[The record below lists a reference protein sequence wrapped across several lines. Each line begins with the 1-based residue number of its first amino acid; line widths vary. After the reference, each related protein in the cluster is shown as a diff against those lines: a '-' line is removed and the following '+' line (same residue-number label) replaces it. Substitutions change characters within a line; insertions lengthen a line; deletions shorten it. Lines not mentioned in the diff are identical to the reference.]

1 MDVVS
6 DAIAAVRVGE
16 PSANRVR
23 AGGSWC
29 ARLSAYEG
37 AGFHV
42 VLAGR
47 CQLLLDEGRRPVAL
61 GRGDVVLLPHGSE
74 HVLADAA
81 AEGPAAARR
90 AVDFESWSGRHE
102 PSAPGSGVFGSGT
115 FGSGNFGSGAPGS
128 GTPGPSTHS
137 PGTPAPETPTAELM
151 CGKYR
156 LDRARAHPL
165 LTELPDVVHL
175 PAAPD
180 RHPELHSALA
190 LLAHETT
197 GTRPGTDIA
206 VPGLLDLLLV
216 YLIRAWLADRAE
228 AGTPGW
234 ACALGDPAVA
244 TALRVLH
251 RDPAHPWTNA
261 ALAARAGVSRATL
274 ARKFTTLVGRPPM
287 AYLSWWRMTRAAAL
301 LRDSEA
307 PLDAI
312 ARRVGYGSPYALSH
326 AFSREF
332 GVTPGRYR
340 KRAGTP
346 GAAPGAPPDTAS
358 GATP

>member
-6 DAIAAVRVGE
+6 DAIAAVRVGD
-16 PSANRVR
+16 PSANRVG
-23 AGGSWC
+23 AAGSWS

-42 VLAGR
+42 VLAGS
-47 CQLLLDEGRRPVAL
+47 CQLLLDEGHRPVPL

-81 AEGPAAARR
+81 AEGPEAARR
-90 AVDFESWSGRHE
+90 ALDFERWSIRRE
-102 PSAPGSGVFGSGT
+102 QNASAPSTPDPNPLEPNLPDPS
-115 FGSGNFGSGAPGS
+115 
-128 GTPGPSTHS
+128 TPGPST
-137 PGTPAPETPTAELM
+137 PEPNTPTAELM

-165 LTELPDVVHL
+165 LAELPDVVHL

-180 RHPELHSALA
+180 RHPELHAALG

-197 GTRPGTDIA
+197 GTRPGRDIA

-244 TALRVLH
+244 TALRLLH
-251 RDPAHPWTNA
+251 TDPAHPWTNE

-274 ARKFTTLVGRPPM
+274 ARRFTTLVGRPPM
-287 AYLSWWRMTRAAAL
+287 AYLTWWRMMRAAAL
-301 LRDSEA
+301 LRDGEA

-340 KRAGTP
+340 KRTVV
-346 GAAPGAPPDTAS
+346 
-358 GATP
+358 

>member
-6 DAIAAVRVGE
+6 DAIAAVRVGD
-16 PSANRVR
+16 PFANRVR
-23 AGGSWC
+23 AEGSWC
-29 ARLSAYEG
+29 ARLPAYEG

-42 VLAGR
+42 VLDGS
-47 CQLLLDEGRRPVAL
+47 CQLLLDEGHRPVPL

-74 HVLADAA
+74 HLLADAA
-81 AEGPAAARR
+81 AEGVAAARR
-90 AVDFESWSGRHE
+90 AVEFDRWADR
-102 PSAPGSGVFGSGT
+102 PDA
-115 FGSGNFGSGAPGS
+115 AD
-128 GTPGPSTHS
+128 PSTAV
-137 PGTPAPETPTAELM
+137 PDTPAPNTPTAELM

-165 LTELPDVVHL
+165 LAELPDVLHL

-180 RHPELHSALA
+180 RHPELHAALG

-197 GTRPGTDIA
+197 DVRPGADIA

-216 YLIRAWLADRAE
+216 YLIRAWLADRAV
-228 AGTPGW
+228 AGTSGW
-234 ACALGDPAVA
+234 PCALGDPVVA
-244 TALRVLH
+244 SALSLLH
-251 RDPAHPWTNA
+251 TDPAHPWTNDQ
-261 ALAARAGVSRATL
+261 LAARAGVSRATL
-274 ARKFTTLVGRPPM
+274 ARRFTLLVGRPPM

-301 LRDSEA
+301 LRDGEA
-307 PLDAI
+307 PLEAI

-340 KRAGTP
+340 TRAAKAHATSGMEIP
-346 GAAPGAPPDTAS
+346 AAG
-358 GATP
+358 

>member
-6 DAIAAVRVGE
+6 DAIAAVRVGD

-23 AGGSWC
+23 AAGSWC

-42 VLAGR
+42 VLAGG

-81 AEGPAAARR
+81 AEGRAAARR
-90 AVDFESWSGRHE
+90 AVDFESWSAQRQQR
-102 PSAPGSGVFGSGT
+102 APGTGT
-115 FGSGNFGSGAPGS
+115 FAPD
-128 GTPGPSTHS
+128 TPGPDTSD
-137 PGTPAPETPTAELM
+137 PDTPEPHTPTAELM

-165 LTELPDVVHL
+165 LAELPDVVHL

-180 RHPELHSALA
+180 RHPELHAALG

-197 GTRPGTDIA
+197 GTRPGADIA

-244 TALRVLH
+244 TALRLLH
-251 RDPAHPWTNA
+251 RDPAHPWTND
-261 ALAARAGVSRATL
+261 ALAAGAGVSRATL
-274 ARKFTTLVGRPPM
+274 ARKFTGLVGRPPM

-301 LRDSEA
+301 LRDSEV

-340 KRAGTP
+340 KRASTP
-346 GAAPGAPPDTAS
+346 GT
-358 GATP
+358 TPCRESP

>member
-6 DAIAAVRVGE
+6 DAIAAVRVGD
-16 PSANRVR
+16 PFANRVR
-23 AGGSWC
+23 AAGSWC

-42 VLAGR
+42 VLDGS
-47 CQLLLDEGRRPVAL
+47 CQLLLDEGRRPVPL

-74 HVLADAA
+74 HLLADAA
-81 AEGPAAARR
+81 AEGVAAARR
-90 AVDFESWSGRHE
+90 AVEFDRWADRDDE
-102 PSAPGSGVFGSGT
+102 A
-115 FGSGNFGSGAPGS
+115 
-128 GTPGPSTHS
+128 GPSTVAPDTHA
-137 PGTPAPETPTAELM
+137 PHTPAPNAPTAELM

-156 LDRARAHPL
+156 LDRAHAHPL
-165 LTELPDVVHL
+165 LAELPDVLHL

-180 RHPELHSALA
+180 RHPELHAALG

-197 GTRPGTDIA
+197 DARPGTDIA

-216 YLIRAWLADRAE
+216 YLIRAWLTDRAA

-234 ACALGDPAVA
+234 PGALGDPVVA
-244 TALRVLH
+244 TALRLLH
-251 RDPAHPWTNA
+251 TDPARPWTNDR
-261 ALAARAGVSRATL
+261 LAARAGVSRATL
-274 ARKFTTLVGRPPM
+274 ARRFTLLVGRPPM

-307 PLDAI
+307 PLEAI

-340 KRAGTP
+340 TRA
-346 GAAPGAPPDTAS
+346 AKAPAS
-358 GATP
+358 L